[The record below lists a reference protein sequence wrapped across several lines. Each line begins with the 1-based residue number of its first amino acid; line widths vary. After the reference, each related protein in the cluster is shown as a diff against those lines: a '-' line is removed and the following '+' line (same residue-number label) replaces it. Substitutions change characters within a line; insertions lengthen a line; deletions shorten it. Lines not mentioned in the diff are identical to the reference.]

1 MARSDVKRSFLR
13 RWIISYT
20 ASIMVPFLL
29 FVAFALT
36 SVYVIRTSV
45 DKANRAALSSVEN
58 ELNSAFK
65 QVDSICDVVLLSDSF
80 KSLGSLKSI
89 QELDPYSLYTK
100 TQEIWRIASSIP
112 YIDDFVLYSPSLDYY
127 FSTQYNG
134 KLSDLQRN
142 DVLGIPPELLSPGLF
157 SEVRTYTH
165 IEEISFESDGYR
177 SSYLMVFRPLSF
189 VRSSN
194 IGDFCAVALINIS
207 RILSPELSG
216 LYDILVYDDEA
227 QRLIFDYGNNF
238 SSDYVTEN
246 FAKIPSGS
254 SRGFGG
260 NMVLSSQSSMNGIRF
275 FILTEERQYFQDL
288 YRIIQ
293 LGILLLVLTVVIS
306 IVVTHRL
313 VMRQWNSF
321 STAVRATGTDVS
333 DLSASKTPYDPFVS
347 SVSRLKRENRSHVV
361 SAVVYNEDCQYNE
374 KSLEAVGVSLV
385 PGCFGVLL
393 AQPAAEGRGKE
404 LDTGALVA
412 VPFSSEFGISLF
424 LNGSEE
430 EFSALLERAEASD
443 WIEYCAM
450 SNPVQTVQ
458 DVHKAYLQTLNIM
471 NYKRSAS
478 IMSSGGEGFALSNAA
493 LAEIENNY
501 SDCQLNVSLIAD
513 RLEVSIPYLSK
524 CFKKYN
530 DMNISDYLTSYRIS
544 KAKKLME
551 DNPSMLVASVSEM
564 CGFGSTRTFMRV
576 FKASEGITPGQFRA
590 SLGIQ
595 E

>member
-58 ELNSAFK
+58 ELNSAFR

-100 TQEIWRIASSIP
+100 TQEIWRIASSMP
-112 YIDDFVLYSPSLDYY
+112 YIDDFVLYSPSLGYY

-189 VRSSN
+189 IRSSN

-227 QRLIFDYGNNF
+227 QRLIFDYWDNF
-238 SSDYVTEN
+238 DSDYVTEN

-260 NMVLSSQSSMNGIRF
+260 NMVLSSQSTMNGVRF
-275 FILTEERQYFQDL
+275 FILTNEKQYFQDL

-293 LGILLLVLTVVIS
+293 LGVLLLVLTVVIS
-306 IVVTHRL
+306 IIVTHRL

-321 STAVRATGTDVS
+321 SSAVRATGTDVS
-333 DLSASKTPYDPFVS
+333 NLSASKTPYDPFVS
-347 SVSRLKRENRSHVV
+347 SVSRLRSENRAHVV
-361 SAVVYNEDCQYNE
+361 SAVVYNEDNQYNE
-374 KSLEAVGVSLV
+374 KSLEDVGIALV
-385 PGCFGVLL
+385 PGCFGIFL
-393 AQPAAEGRGKE
+393 AESGAEGKE
-404 LDTGALVA
+404 LDTGSLVA

-424 LNGSEE
+424 LNGSGDEMAA
-430 EFSALLERAEASD
+430 FMERAEASD

-458 DVHKAYLQTLNIM
+458 DVHKAYLQALNIM

-478 IMSSGGEGFALSNAA
+478 MMSSGGEGFALSNAA

-530 DMNISDYLTSYRIS
+530 DMNISDYLTSFRIS

-551 DNPSMLVASVSEM
+551 DDPSMLVASVSEM

-576 FKASEGITPGQFRA
+576 FKASEGITPGQYRS

-595 E
+595 D